1 MAHAASSLLA
11 TPSRRSTLNR
21 NQWVALVLI
30 AFGCIA
36 KEAPKFYA
44 DTGSA
49 TLQASNT
56 GRQRAP
62 PPPPHAAAA
71 VSDASSYAPSAA
83 GAKLQADVA
92 AWLLLA
98 AQMLCSIC
106 AGERWAARRR
116 CSTSRS
122 RATHHTSIASLTT
135 AFGNHSKG
143 ARPARVSHPAALP
156 LPQASTTSCC

>member
-1 MAHAASSLLA
+1 M
-11 TPSRRSTLNR
+11 
-21 NQWVALVLI
+21 LI

-49 TLQASNT
+49 NAARLEHEKAA
-56 GRQRAP
+56 RAAVAAA
-62 PPPPHAAAA
+62 HAAVA
-71 VSDASSYAPSAA
+71 VSDASSDAPSAA

-106 AGERWAARRR
+106 AGKRWAARRR
-116 CSTSRS
+116 CSTSRL

-156 LPQASTTSCC
+156 LPQASTTSFC